1 MPHRRIPQLKD
12 VMTPF
17 PHFVDAEQSVS
28 SAREQMAAHGVRHL
42 PVKDGGEL
50 VGIVSERDLVVAA
63 SSEVDL
69 PLRALCD
76 KDLYVVDLHTRLD
89 EVVVEMAKR
98 RVGSALVVRD
108 GRLAGILT
116 ATDVCR
122 LYGELLTLLAPPVDE
137 PA

>member
-17 PHFVDAEQSVS
+17 PHFVGAEQSVS
-28 SAREQMAAHGVRHL
+28 SAREQMVAHGVRHL

-50 VGIVSERDLVVAA
+50 CGIVSERDLAVAA
-63 SSEVDL
+63 SSAVDL
-69 PLRALCD
+69 PLRELCD
-76 KDLYVVDLHTRLD
+76 KDLYVVDLHTRLE